1 MRECVG
7 TGARRTPMQ
16 HDAGM
21 KLHHEISY
29 AAPLADVFAMLSDPA
44 FRQASADAMGVIS
57 AEVTINPRGEGI
69 SVHIDQVQ
77 PTEGVP
83 GFAKKFAGATTRAVQ
98 HEEWDSP
105 AGGTITIDT
114 PGKPTSIKGTLS
126 LVEADGVTT
135 ETLEVEV
142 KVKVP
147 LVGGKLESLMADLVT
162 KGMDKEQTA
171 GAAWLRDRG

>member
-1 MRECVG
+1 
-7 TGARRTPMQ
+7 MQ

-29 AAPLADVFAMLSDPA
+29 DAPLADVFAMLSDPA
-44 FRQASADAMGVIS
+44 FRQASADAMGVVS
-57 AEVTINPRGEGI
+57 ADVTITPQGEGI
-69 SVHIDQVQ
+69 TVHIDQVQ

-83 GFAKKFAGATTRAVQ
+83 GFAKRFAGETTQAVQ
-98 HEEWDSP
+98 HEEWTSP

-126 LVEADGVTT
+126 LVESGGVTT
-135 ETLEVEV
+135 EHLDVEV

-147 LVGGKLESLMADLVT
+147 LIGGKLESLMADLVT
-162 KGMDKEQTA
+162 KGMDKERLA
-171 GAAWLRDRG
+171 GVAWLADKEGQR